1 MDLKAEKREQL
12 GRVVKRLR
20 AQGVIPAE
28 LYGRGLENIH
38 LSIATKEFAK
48 VLKEAGENTVVQI
61 VVGSERHPAL
71 VQEVERHY
79 LTNEVSHVDF
89 YQVRMD
95 EKITA
100 RIPLEFIGVAPGV
113 RDKGGILNKGV
124 AEIEVEALPGDLPH
138 RLMVDISLL
147 DDVNKSLRVKNIAVP
162 KGVRVLVDM
171 ETAVA
176 TVTPPM
182 AEEVKEVAPVAPDLA
197 QVKVETEEKKAE
209 RAKVKEEKGEKGE
222 GKAA

>member
-1 MDLKAEKREQL
+1 M
-12 GRVVKRLR
+12 LR
-20 AQGVIPAE
+20 RKGFIPAE
-28 LYGRGLENIH
+28 LYGRGIKNTH
-38 LSIATKEFAK
+38 LSISSKEFAK
-48 VLKEAGENTVVQI
+48 VFKEAGENTVVQI
-61 VVGSERHPAL
+61 VVGDERRPAL
-71 VQEVERHY
+71 VQEVGRNY
-79 LTNEVSHVDF
+79 LTNEIDRIDF

-100 RIPLEFIGVAPGV
+100 KIPLEFIGIAPGV

-138 RLMVDISLL
+138 RLTVDVSSL
-147 DDVNKSLRVKNIAVP
+147 DDVNKSLRVKDISVP
-162 KGVRVLVDM
+162 KGVKVLVDM

-209 RAKVKEEKGEKGE
+209 RAKGKEEKGERKT
-222 GKAA
+222 AA